1 MMLKWR
7 ELLFEDKLL
16 RVALIIAL
24 VPTFCFFT
32 LLYFA
37 EISLYVK
44 ILIVFFTLIGEI
56 YGAFFIRTKVVS
68 QLQTSTN
75 LMEAMIAGDYSMRA
89 RAHNVDGALGEFS
102 HLINSLAQT
111 LTQHRLI
118 TREHQILLGKVTSQ
132 IDVAII
138 ALNSEEKITLMNPAA
153 EKLFQCRFE
162 QRQGAPI
169 KELGLQDVVQ
179 GAGAFRK
186 VVEFELKPYKKKVYL
201 HTDEYFDHGVKHQLI
216 FITDIQHL
224 LQEEERQAWQRLLR
238 VLSHEINNSL
248 APIASISETLSKLVT
263 QNAALQTENSES
275 NDNDS
280 DLNENLT
287 MGLDVIKERS
297 HSLNAFIQQY
307 QELYRLPKPNKTVF
321 SIAELLNGCTGLF
334 PDSDFEFQGND
345 IQAYADL
352 NQLQQVVVNLLKNA
366 QDAQQKNVN
375 QPIII
380 QWQHIDER
388 LSINVI
394 DSGMGIN
401 NMDNIFVPFY
411 TTKEHGSGI
420 GLVLSRQIVTN
431 HGGELLLKNRHNCP
445 GVVATILLP
454 LSNSTLSNAT

>member
-1 MMLKWR
+1 MIVKWR
-7 ELLFEDKLL
+7 KLMFEDKLL

-32 LLYFA
+32 LLYFF
-37 EISLYVK
+37 EVSLYLK
-44 ILIVFFTLIGEI
+44 ILIVFFTLVGEI

-102 HLINSLAQT
+102 HLINSLAET

-118 TREHQILLGKVTSQ
+118 TREHQILLGTITSQ

-138 ALNSEEKITLMNPAA
+138 ALNSDDKITLMNPAA

-169 KELGLQDVVQ
+169 KVLGLQDVAQ
-179 GAGAFRK
+179 GSFRK
-186 VVEFELKPYKKKVYL
+186 VVEFELKHNKKKVYL
-201 HTDEYFDHGVKHQLI
+201 HTDEYFDHGIKHQLI

-248 APIASISETLSKLVT
+248 APIASISETLSNLVT
-263 QNAALQTENSES
+263 KKIAPSADNIHQEGDNESDSS
-275 NDNDS
+275 NDEN
-280 DLNENLT
+280 LNENLI
-287 MGLDVIKERS
+287 MGLGVIKECS

-307 QELYRLPKPNKTVF
+307 QELYKLPKPNKSLF
-321 SIAELLNGCTGLF
+321 SLTKLLNNCAGLF
-334 PDSDFEFQGND
+334 TENSIECPSKDLT
-345 IQAYADL
+345 IYADQT
-352 NQLQQVVVNLLKNA
+352 QLQQVLVNLLKNA
-366 QDAQQKNVN
+366 IDAQQDCSHNT
-375 QPIII
+375 III
-380 QWQHIDER
+380 KWQVNESQLAIEIID
-388 LSINVI
+388 N
-394 DSGMGIN
+394 GTGIN

-411 TTKEHGSGI
+411 TTKKHGSGI
-420 GLVLSRQIVTN
+420 GLVLSRQIITN
-431 HGGELLLKNRHNCP
+431 HNGELSLKNRLDSQ
-445 GVVATILLP
+445 GVIAKILLP
-454 LSNSTLSNAT
+454 HATDV

>member
-1 MMLKWR
+1 MKLKWR
-7 ELLFEDKLL
+7 ELVFEDELL

-24 VPTFCFFT
+24 VPTFCFFV
-32 LLYFA
+32 LLYNA

-44 ILIVFFTLIGEI
+44 ILIVFFTLVGEF
-56 YGAFFIRTKVVS
+56 YGAFFIRTKVVT
-68 QLQTSTN
+68 QLRTSTN

-89 RAHNVDGALGEFS
+89 RAHKVDGALGEFS

-138 ALNSEEKITLMNPAA
+138 ALNNDENITLMNPAA

-169 KELGLQDVVQ
+169 KELGLQDIVQ
-179 GAGAFRK
+179 GTGAFRK
-186 VVEFELKPYKKKVYL
+186 IVEFELKPYKKKVYL
-201 HTDEYFDHGVKHQLI
+201 HTDEYFDHGIKHQLI

-248 APIASISETLSKLVT
+248 APIASISETLLKLVKQDAEREIT
-263 QNAALQTENSES
+263 TA
-275 NDNDS
+275 ND
-280 DLNENLT
+280 LTENLT

-307 QELYRLPKPNKTVF
+307 QELYKLPKPNKLVF
-321 SIAELLNGCTGLF
+321 SVTTLLKQCAGLF
-334 PDSDFEFQGND
+334 TESNIELKGAD
-345 IQAYADL
+345 IEAYADL
-352 NQLQQVVVNLLKNA
+352 NQVQQVIVNLIKNA
-366 QDAQQKNVN
+366 QDAQQENVN

-380 QWQHIDER
+380 QWLHIDGR
-388 LSINVI
+388 LSIEVI

-420 GLVLSRQIVTN
+420 GLVLSRQIISN
-431 HGGELLLKNRHNCP
+431 HGGELLLKNRHD
-445 GVVATILLP
+445 GTGAVATIILP
-454 LSNSTLSNAT
+454 LSNNSIN

>member
-1 MMLKWR
+1 MRVKWQ

-24 VPTFCFFT
+24 VPTFAFFS

-37 EISLYVK
+37 EISVYLK
-44 ILIVFFTLIGEI
+44 ILIVFFTLIGET
-56 YGAFFIRTKVVS
+56 YGAFFIRNKVVT

-75 LMEAMIAGDYSMRA
+75 LMESMIAGDYSMRA
-89 RAHNVDGALGEFS
+89 RAENVDGALGGFS
-102 HLINSLAQT
+102 HLINSLAET
-111 LTQHRLI
+111 LNQHRLI
-118 TREHQILLGKVTSQ
+118 TREHQILLGKVTDQ

-169 KELGLQDVVQ
+169 KELGLQDIAQ
-179 GAGAFRK
+179 GGFRK

-248 APIASISETLSKLVT
+248 APIASISETLSKLVSK
-263 QNAALQTENSES
+263 NVDGKALSDS
-275 NDNDS
+275 NNMSS
-280 DLNENLT
+280 DLNENLM

-297 HSLNAFIQQY
+297 HSLNEFIQQY
-307 QELYRLPKPNKTVF
+307 QELYKLPKPNKTLF
-321 SIAELLNGCTGLF
+321 SLTMLLNNCAGLF
-334 PDSDFEFQGND
+334 SDSQFQLEGPDLT
-345 IQAYADL
+345 AYADL

-366 QDAQQKNVN
+366 QDAQQ
-375 QPIII
+375 QITDDAIII
-380 QWQHIDER
+380 QWQQIANR
-388 LSINVI
+388 LSIEII

-420 GLVLSRQIVTN
+420 GLVLSRQIITN
-431 HGGELLLKNRHNCP
+431 HGGELLLKNRNNSP
-445 GVVATILLP
+445 GVIATILLP
-454 LSNSTLSNAT
+454 HAPVQ

>member
-1 MMLKWR
+1 MKFKWR

-16 RVALIIAL
+16 RVALIISL
-24 VPTFCFFT
+24 VPTLAFFT
-32 LLYFA
+32 LLYFV
-37 EISLYVK
+37 EISVNLK

-56 YGAFFIRTKVVS
+56 YGAFFIRNKVVT

-75 LMEAMIAGDYSMRA
+75 LMESMIAGDYSMRA
-89 RAHNVDGALGEFS
+89 RAHNIDGALGEFS

-111 LTQHRLI
+111 LNQHRLI
-118 TREHQILLGKVTSQ
+118 TREHQILLGKVTDQ

-169 KELGLQDVVQ
+169 KELGLQDI
-179 GAGAFRK
+179 AKGAFRK

-201 HTDEYFDHGVKHQLI
+201 HADEYFDHGVKHQLI

-248 APIASISETLSKLVT
+248 APIASISETLSKLVA
-263 QNAALQTENSES
+263 QNIDLNSA
-275 NDNDS
+275 NDNEIS
-280 DLNENLT
+280 NNDLNENLT

-297 HSLNAFIQQY
+297 HSLNEFIQQY
-307 QELYRLPKPNKTVF
+307 QELYKLPKPNKTLF
-321 SIAELLNGCTGLF
+321 SITMLLNNCAGLF
-334 PDSDFEFQGND
+334 TNNE
-345 IQAYADL
+345 IQLKGQELNAYADL
-352 NQLQQVVVNLLKNA
+352 NQLQQVIVNLLKNA
-366 QDAQQKNVN
+366 QDAQQKLTNE
-375 QPIII
+375 PIII
-380 QWQHIDER
+380 QWQQIDNR
-388 LSINVI
+388 LSIEII
-394 DSGMGIN
+394 DNGMGIN

-420 GLVLSRQIVTN
+420 GLVLSRQIITN
-431 HGGELLLKNRHNCP
+431 HGGELLLKNRNSSQ
-445 GVVATILLP
+445 GVIATILLP
-454 LSNSTLSNAT
+454 HSTSAMNHVT